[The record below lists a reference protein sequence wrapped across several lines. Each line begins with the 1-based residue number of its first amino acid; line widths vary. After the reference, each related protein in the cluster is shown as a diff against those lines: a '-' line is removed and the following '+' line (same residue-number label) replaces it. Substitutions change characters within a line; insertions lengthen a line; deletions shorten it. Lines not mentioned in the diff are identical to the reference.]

1 MTVQTCCS
9 PPRPLRSTAVN
20 LSFRSLVRAVLPL
33 FVLAALLPAVASAQD
48 PGTGGYAGTAPTTV
62 TGTEPES
69 ESEPTTASSAPDEA
83 APAQTVTAPTDT
95 LPFTGFQIAMMIA
108 AGLGLLG
115 LGMALRRVSRPAL
128 PGT

>member
-1 MTVQTCCS
+1 VT
-9 PPRPLRSTAVN
+9 
-20 LSFRSLVRAVLPL
+20 LSFRTLVRALLPL

-48 PGTGGYAGTAPTTV
+48 PGTGGYSGTAPTTAS
-62 TGTEPES
+62 GTEPQS
-69 ESEPTTASSAPDEA
+69 GTKAATAGQSAPA
-83 APAQTVTAPTDT
+83 APAPAPAPAQTVTAPTNT
-95 LPFTGFQIAMMIA
+95 LPFTGFQISLMIA